1 MTDGIA
7 SELGYRFVVSTL
19 DSVPGTSS
27 ASTLPPVSRA
37 KVSGKSTE
45 VVVMGAGLTGVTA
58 ALALAGAGVSV
69 TLIEQDS
76 RPMNRASLRN
86 EGKIHLGFVFSQ
98 DLTAASSNLQLKGA
112 LQFRSIL
119 ERLIG
124 RRANSLQLSHP
135 FVYLVPTD
143 SIASPL
149 ELAMRFEKL
158 DDTYRQMIGD
168 DPGSDYFG
176 RRPQSLSRRITLSS
190 LKRHINTDRF
200 IGAFATEEV
209 AVDTQELADVMQ
221 EAVLAHPRI
230 TFRASQTVESVER
243 VNGRFRI
250 AGTSADGSWE
260 IEAGQVINALWENR
274 FKIDRTVGLEH
285 PPGWLHRLKYRVIAR
300 LPEQMRDGPS
310 TTLVVGPY
318 GDVVIRPDATAY
330 FSWYPLGLRGWS
342 EELAPPDSWNAAC
355 RGELEDNERHAV
367 AADLLNAINE
377 WYPGAARA
385 TPLIVDAGAIVAYG
399 RTDVGDINSG
409 LHDRTHV
416 GVTEADGYYSVDPGK
431 MTTAPLFG
439 LQAALAA
446 LENCIRA

>member
-1 MTDGIA
+1 MTDEIA
-7 SELGYRFVVSTL
+7 RALRYVFGVDSLDLASDVPSVS
-19 DSVPGTSS
+19 PS
-27 ASTLPPVSRA
+27 APVSRGR
-37 KVSGKSTE
+37 VSVSSAE
-45 VVVMGAGLTGVTA
+45 IVVMGAGLTGVTA
-58 ALALAGAGVSV
+58 ALALAQAGISV

-76 RPMNRASLRN
+76 RAMNRASLRN

-98 DLTAASSNLQLKGA
+98 DLTAASSNIQLRGA

-124 RRANSLQLSHP
+124 ERANSLQLSHP
-135 FVYLVPTD
+135 FVYLVPSD
-143 SIASPL
+143 SIASPA
-149 ELAMRFEKL
+149 ELAVRFEKL
-158 DDTYRQMIGD
+158 DATYRQMIGD
-168 DPGSDYFG
+168 DGGDYFG
-176 RRPQSLSRRITLSS
+176 RRPDSLCRRIPLSS
-190 LKRHINTDRF
+190 LQRHINADRF

-209 AVDTQELADVMQ
+209 AIDTQELADVLQ

-230 TFRASQTVESVER
+230 TFRCSHTVTSVER
-243 VNGRFRI
+243 VSGRFCV
-250 AGTSADGSWE
+250 AGTSAEGAWK

-285 PPGWLHRLKYRVIAR
+285 EPGWLHRLKYRVIAR

-355 RGELEDNERHAV
+355 RGELGSDERRSV
-367 AADLLNAINE
+367 AAALLGAIDE
-377 WYPGAARA
+377 WYPGAALA

-446 LENCIRA
+446 LENCVRV